1 MKELVEYIAKA
12 IVDKPE
18 EVVVTEEVSDGRVT
32 LRLKVATEDTGK
44 VIGKQG
50 RIVQAIRSLV
60 KVAAVKSGTRVV
72 LEIV

>member
-18 EVVVTEEVSDGRVT
+18 EVVVTEDVFDGRVT
-32 LRLKVATEDTGK
+32 LRLRVASDDTGK

-50 RIVQAIRSLV
+50 RIIQAIRSLV

>member
-18 EVVVTEEVSDGRVT
+18 EVVVTEEASEGRVT
-32 LRLKVATEDTGK
+32 IRLKVATEDTGK

-50 RIVQAIRSLV
+50 RIIQAIRSLV
-60 KVAAVKSGTRVV
+60 KVAAVKSGTRVM

>member
-18 EVVVTEEVSDGRVT
+18 EVIVTEEVSDGRVT

-60 KVAAVKSGTRVV
+60 KVAAVKSGARVV

>member
-18 EVVVTEEVSDGRVT
+18 EVVVTEEVSDARVT

-60 KVAAVKSGTRVV
+60 KVAAVKSGARVV